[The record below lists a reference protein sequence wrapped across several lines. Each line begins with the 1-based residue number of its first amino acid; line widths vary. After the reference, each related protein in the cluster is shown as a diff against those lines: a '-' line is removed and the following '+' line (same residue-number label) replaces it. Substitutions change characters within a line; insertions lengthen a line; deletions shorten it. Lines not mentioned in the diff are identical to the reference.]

1 MNLLDYQAETMNI
14 LADDDTI
21 KGKAA
26 GIELYKKGREAIN
39 ILENKEKENSNDIKK
54 FDDQTL
60 KEIIAD
66 INNSNRE
73 TMGEI
78 DTEKETKS
86 IYTDKYN
93 DEIDDGTDID

>member
-39 ILENKEKENSNDIKK
+39 ILENKEKENHNNIKN

-60 KEIIAD
+60 KEIIDD

-78 DTEKETKS
+78 DTDIEKGS
-86 IYTDKYN
+86 IYT
-93 DEIDDGTDID
+93 DEIDDGRDID